1 MKDIVEAFAVYHQ
14 TLDEGMMDWEYD
26 IEQAAELF
34 KLIRAES
41 GKEIQKFLKGMKKGE
56 TVTLKQIRQLLIK
69 DDFGRS
75 ELTDLLVKA
84 TAPRKFGK
92 GLKEMK
98 TFKEYLNEFFD
109 KEFKHRAF
117 IGLNKGREGMPIINP
132 VTGQQMKDTKYL
144 GKNLWL
150 RWDDPYLN
158 ICSIDKNNKIKCR
171 EQTEE
176 ERRNISVQ
184 DMIRLV
190 KQGKMT
196 ESLSE
201 LEQYIIGE
209 IDE

>member
-1 MKDIVEAFAVYHQ
+1 MI
-14 TLDEGMMDWEYD
+14 
-26 IEQAAELF
+26 
-34 KLIRAES
+34 
-41 GKEIQKFLKGMKKGE
+41 
-56 TVTLKQIRQLLIK
+56 
-69 DDFGRS
+69 
-75 ELTDLLVKA
+75 
-84 TAPRKFGK
+84 
-92 GLKEMK
+92 

-109 KEFKHRAF
+109 KEFKQRAF

-132 VTGQQMKDTKYL
+132 VSGQQMKGTKYL

-150 RWDDPYLN
+150 RWDDPFLS

-176 ERRNISVQ
+176 ERRNVSVE

-201 LEQYIIGE
+201 VEQYILDE
-209 IDE
+209 IDCDE